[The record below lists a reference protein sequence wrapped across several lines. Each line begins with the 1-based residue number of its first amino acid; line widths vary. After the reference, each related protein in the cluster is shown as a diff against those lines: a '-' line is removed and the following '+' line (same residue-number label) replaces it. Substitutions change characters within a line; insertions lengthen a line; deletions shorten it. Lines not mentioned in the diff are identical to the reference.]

1 METKTLIEDMSNE
14 ELIKLQEGHIT
25 LMRNSQEKLDQIANI
40 MEKRLNDP
48 VLLKTYD
55 FQS

>member
-25 LMRNSQEKLDQIANI
+25 LMRNSQVKLDEIASV

-48 VLLKTYD
+48 VILKTYYY
-55 FQS
+55 QT

>member
-25 LMRNSQEKLDQIANI
+25 LMRNSQIKLDEIASV